1 MIIAIDGPAAAGKG
15 TLARKLAS
23 HFGFAYLDTGSL
35 YRATALTLIRGGI
48 CDPDEAKATKV
59 ALNLDPA
66 LFNDPDLRR
75 EETGK
80 MASHVAKM
88 EPVRGALKTYQRA
101 FATTPPN
108 GAKGAV
114 LDGRDIGTVICPDAP
129 LKLFVTASSKTRAK
143 RRWLE
148 EKEKS
153 AEVKLEDVLAQVEA
167 RDEQDRNRA
176 VAPLKPAV
184 DAHILDTSEM
194 DIETVFK
201 KARDM
206 VDLLIN

>member
-15 TLARKLAS
+15 TLARKIAD

-35 YRATALTLIRGGI
+35 YRATALTLIRNGN
-48 CDPDEAKATKV
+48 DNPSSENAVEAAK
-59 ALNLDPA
+59 NLDPS
-66 LFNDPDLRR
+66 LFSDADLRS
-75 EETGK
+75 EETGR

-88 EPVRGALKTYQRA
+88 EPVRAALKTYQRA
-101 FATTPPN
+101 FAATPPD

-129 LKLFVTASSKTRAK
+129 LKLFVTASSEVRAK

-153 AEVKLEDVLAQVEA
+153 PNVLFEDVLAQVVA
-167 RDEQDRNRA
+167 RDEQDQNRP
-176 VAPLKPAV
+176 VAPLKPAD
-184 DAHILDTSEM
+184 DAHILNTSEM
-194 DIETVFK
+194 DIDTVFK
-201 KARDM
+201 KA
-206 VDLLIN
+206 LELF